1 MATHA
6 QNLLGIDTTVFGQGS
21 TFNGFSSQ
29 YAAVRPLLEAM
40 DEDTVVI
47 MSDSR
52 DVLVN
57 VHVDSPS
64 SALAAGTIRSHFNA
78 LVKDA
83 SDGAVVISAEAQCC
97 VTAVT
102 YFSPVANTGEC
113 TARACPSGQPGCMWP
128 EDGDEKRKPWMNF
141 MDTLAKLKTGAPQT
155 DAYLNAGLMA
165 GKPKDLISFFEVGGC
180 VWV

>member
-1 MATHA
+1 M
-6 QNLLGIDTTVFGQGS
+6 
-21 TFNGFSSQ
+21 
-29 YAAVRPLLEAM
+29 LEAM

-47 MSDSR
+47 MSDAR

-97 VTAVT
+97 VAAVT
-102 YFSPVANTGEC
+102 YFSPGALFDNTGER

-155 DAYLNAGLMA
+155 DAYLNAGLIA